1 MTKKQIA
8 RKFEE
13 IGKEFETSKQDFGIC
28 SFLNDRS
35 KSYKVFATYVKV
47 SPFRYL
53 LPVRNRF
60 FVTEDLGVHK
70 KEHDYIRAILCY
82 LISEAVK
89 SE

>member
-8 RKFEE
+8 NRF
-13 IGKEFETSKQDFGIC
+13 KEVGLKFETSEPQFGIC
-28 SFLNDRS
+28 SFLKETS
-35 KSYKVFATYVKV
+35 KSYNVFATYTEV

-53 LPVRNRF
+53 LPVRNTF
-60 FVTEDLGVHK
+60 FVTENLGVHTK
-70 KEHDYIRAILCY
+70 KHDYIRAILCY